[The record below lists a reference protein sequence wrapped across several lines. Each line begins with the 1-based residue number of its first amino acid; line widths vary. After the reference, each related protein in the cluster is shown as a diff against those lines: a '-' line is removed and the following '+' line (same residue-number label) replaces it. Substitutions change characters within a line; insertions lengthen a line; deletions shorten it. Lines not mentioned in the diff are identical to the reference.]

1 MFYFYTVYRSK
12 ADARDSSFFPLQKTT
27 LCQWNGADPVDTQ
40 EIERSHLVASFQG
53 NENPFVIDSTLVDRA
68 YCQ

>member
-1 MFYFYTVYRSK
+1 MFYFYTVYRSR
-12 ADARDSSFFPLQKTT
+12 ADAEDRNFFPLQKET
-27 LCQWNGADPVDTQ
+27 LCHWNTADPIDKK
-40 EIERSHLVASFQG
+40 ELDRSHLVASFQG